1 MNDEERETRRKLRQL
16 GATDTPAV
24 SKEVL
29 QVKQFVDYILRW
41 IDLCGPDGDALAC
54 TNIYYKDTIKAE
66 RKLQHDQAQLLVDS
80 TCCRCWDPARVGIR
94 IEFSGEPSF
103 RNSV

>member
-41 IDLCGPDGDALAC
+41 IDLCGANGNALAC
-54 TNIYYKDTIKAE
+54 TNTYYKAAIKAE
-66 RKLQHDQAQLLVDS
+66 SH
-80 TCCRCWDPARVGIR
+80 
-94 IEFSGEPSF
+94 
-103 RNSV
+103 